1 MCLNHVAVRHS
12 VNLASSFERF
22 LYKLLFKI
30 NITEYMQL
38 KCVYSYRTRVVVG
51 GLEGDTQFFLFV
63 SCVFDYEKLQFC
75 FH

>member
-12 VNLASSFERF
+12 VNLALSFERF

-38 KCVYSYRTRVVVG
+38 KCVNSYRTRVVVG

-63 SCVFDYEKLQFC
+63 SCI
-75 FH
+75 